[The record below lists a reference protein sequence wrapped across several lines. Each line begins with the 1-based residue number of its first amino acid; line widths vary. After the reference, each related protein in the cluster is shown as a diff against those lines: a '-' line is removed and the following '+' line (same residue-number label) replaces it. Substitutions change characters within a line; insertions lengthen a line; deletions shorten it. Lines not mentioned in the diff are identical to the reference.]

1 MLYIAKRLRDL
12 NFRQLM
18 DIYEEGNLENA
29 AENFPYEPENQWLL
43 LAEQAFYQYLK
54 ECFFTSEDAVY
65 AIWIVNNRYVSA
77 ARLESYRDGLLLEA
91 LETIPERRNHGTA
104 CALIWAVQ
112 AHLRAQGA
120 GKIYSHVSKRN
131 PASIAVHEK
140 CGFRKLY
147 DYAVYADGS
156 VDSYSRT
163 YIYEV

>member
-1 MLYIAKRLRDL
+1 MLTVIRSMRELR
-12 NFRQLM
+12 FGCLM
-18 DIYEEGNLENA
+18 DVYTETNRA
-29 AENFPYEPENQWLL
+29 ASRERWPLEPESHAVA
-43 LAEQAFYQYLK
+43 LAEQDFYNYLAAS
-54 ECFFTSEDAVY
+54 FFRTIGAAYFVWQEDGQ
-65 AIWIVNNRYVSA
+65 YVSA
-77 ARLESYRDGLLLEA
+77 LRMEPWRDGLLLEA

-104 CALIWAVQ
+104 CALIRAVQ
-112 AHLRAQGA
+112 AYLRAQGA